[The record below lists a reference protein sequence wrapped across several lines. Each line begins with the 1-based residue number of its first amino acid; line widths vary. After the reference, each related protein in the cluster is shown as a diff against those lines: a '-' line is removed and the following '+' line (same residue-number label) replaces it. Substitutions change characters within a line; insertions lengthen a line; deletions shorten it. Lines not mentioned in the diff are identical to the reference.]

1 MAKRALFSKPEHW
14 EVHMTKTRNRL
25 ISVGIALL
33 VLIAAA
39 LFIIPQKTAGAE
51 SWIDSATKFAG
62 GDGTQGTPYQIS
74 SAEELAYLA
83 MMVNGGETYDGKYFE
98 LTAANIDLYGKE
110 WTPIGTSDKQF
121 LGEFNGNG
129 NTISN
134 LTISGGDN
142 LGLFAYSSGE
152 IKSVYLDNVNI
163 TTSLNAGNAGGVCA
177 FNNGTI
183 DGCGVLSGAISCAS
197 SNGGQLGGISKENS
211 GTISRCF
218 SNAAIKGANS
228 AGIVYVNRGNGVV
241 QNCYNAGTI
250 EGLSTAGGISNN
262 NYGKITTCLNLGE
275 IIAKDVT
282 DEDGY
287 VEKRGFGICAMNQPG
302 ASLENCYSDSDVCPK
317 ELFGGFRNTTVYY
330 KTTAELCDS
339 SFLNDLNSNWESGSE
354 SGETNGRYRTAIYTY
369 PSLKGVGTAAT
380 RKGGQ
385 TYDFSVGAIGKKFE
399 DFTYI
404 EKPEDF
410 KNIAKNLSGNYVL
423 KTDIDFKGEV
433 IEPIGDSE
441 SVTGSGLSAPFS
453 GNFSGDGHKI
463 LNVTV
468 KRELGSHSGL
478 FGANKGTIINLAVEA
493 DVSGTAYVGG
503 ICASNE
509 SGGRIADCSFSGT
522 VNGTK
527 SYVGGICGENK
538 GGILRCAADG
548 TVSGDSSVGGICGS
562 NSGGDIE
569 NCLNSSDVTR
579 KSSNGNIGGIV
590 GESVDN
596 STVNYCI
603 SVGKT
608 AGAGSTY
615 IGGVCGYAYR
625 ATITNSYFDSEVSAG
640 LKAIYDAFDDR
651 DTETLKGLTTAGLS
665 GELPTDFAD
674 KVWQA
679 GRSEVTAIDG
689 RAGTRT
695 ATYISLK
702 NVGTPKVL
710 ESTPVY
716 NFSLDG
722 TVTWET
728 YEPVASVGDFRKID
742 ENLSGN
748 YVLAGNIN
756 FGCNNYL
763 PIAYKSGTSFTGKF
777 SGNGHTISNIKVEYT
792 DDLVGLFGTNKGL
805 IMNLAVSGEVTGEGY
820 IGGICAKN
828 EGTIYSCSFDGEV
841 KQLASTLREGKVGG
855 ICGINYATI
864 SNCFNS
870 ADVSGKN
877 YIGGICGEMYGKDP
891 VVVYCVSVGK
901 VSGFTSSAIVGGI
914 CGIGNGVSYGVSS
927 ELSHCRFDMD
937 VSGSINLINNGDKIT
952 KRGDNDSCRTETL
965 CSNEIGSF
973 NPDIWNAGKGVVV
986 TPDAKDGKFGTK
998 TCYYMSLKC
1007 FGEPK
1012 PITGY
1017 VYNFAFAGGDADW
1030 QPYILISSENVFRT
1044 YWQWDVKWSENFVLG
1059 DDITLAY
1066 SLAPSDLIPTS
1077 LSTGTFSGMF
1087 SGNGHT
1093 VTLTDGST
1101 CGLFGTN
1108 KGTIINLAVKGNIDS
1123 SLGSNMRNYSG
1134 GICAVN
1140 DGTIYGCSFEGK
1152 IYGGAN
1158 NTGAVCGL
1166 NNKTISNCF
1175 ALANVKA
1182 TNGQVGGIA
1191 ALGKEDSKLQDCY
1204 FVGTVTTN
1212 ATGLGVISV
1221 TSSKNCYYNN
1231 EVCQF
1236 DKEESGKA
1244 LTTLD
1249 MTSNG
1254 ALKKMGFDEKIW
1266 EKRLNDTEN
1275 GVAYYP
1281 SLKGS
1286 TYVPSIKYTTKLEL
1300 NRVGD
1305 EEPVYDDDITFTTKA
1320 TITFENDYY
1329 GDDIS
1334 AEDNTGSFNAEVGG
1348 RKYTIIDNTFTDI
1361 AAEAG
1366 DVIYKLIH
1374 SGSDYFPKDYY
1385 ENFVVKVGMKALTV
1399 YELNVELPDNRT
1411 FSNTA
1416 KEVTVTPQP
1425 DIRGV
1430 GELTVKYYDESGN
1443 PLTSAPVNAGTYTFK
1458 ISAAVGDNYKAAA
1471 DLSDES
1477 WKFTIEKAA
1486 AKTLPDTEV
1495 SYRWSTDKDITVNI
1509 AGLPENMGQVTVDRA
1524 KKDGTI
1530 VAGIFPNTCY
1540 SDGKLAFH
1548 LGPNTVDDIGKTGT
1562 FTVKLVTDNYE
1573 SVTFTV
1579 KINLTNKDNQ
1589 EAPDPAAFDVV
1600 FTNDG
1605 SNLTA
1610 TISTALKGV
1619 EYSFDGTTWSDVNTT
1634 TVAHLVDVTAYI
1646 RYAETDE
1653 LNFSETVYK
1662 TVNSGHGALI
1672 HHEAVQATCRHDGS
1686 TEYWE
1691 CAACAKF
1698 YSDEAATTE
1707 VALADTILAKT
1718 DHKWAVKYAYNKDSH
1733 WHKCEYCDAT
1743 TEAESHVS
1751 SGEATTKTAEYCT
1764 VCGYIIT
1771 PKKGGGSSGGH
1782 VSSGVHNRDNTTETN
1797 PAINGTQKTWTDI
1810 AADLDKQGG
1819 GSATISMN
1827 GETKI
1832 PADVI
1837 KAIADKKIK
1846 VEFVYDGTKSWL
1858 VDGAKITA
1866 VSAVDFSLLPG
1877 SVDAGSLRGVSGGK
1891 YRISANIPADLK
1903 FAFQKQYAGEFVNVY
1918 KLVDGELVFRT
1929 CAKLAED
1936 GTAVI
1941 SGMDAAGE
1949 YAVMV
1954 CRYSDRQGDV
1964 DNNGVL
1970 DIADALA
1977 LLRYSVGVDSGESLQ
1992 LIDFNGD
1999 GKVDMADARTV
2010 LRWSFGLS
2018 A

>member
-1 MAKRALFSKPEHW
+1 
-14 EVHMTKTRNRL
+14 MTKTRNRL
-25 ISVGIALL
+25 ISVGIGLL
-33 VLIAAA
+33 LFITAA

-51 SWIDSATKFAG
+51 TWIESAEKFAV
-62 GDGTQGTPYQIS
+62 GDGSQGAPYQIS
-74 SAEELAYLA
+74 TAGELANLA
-83 MMVNGGETYDGKYFE
+83 KMVNGGETDENTYFE
-98 LTAANIDLYGKE
+98 LTADIDLGGKE
-110 WTPIGTSDKQF
+110 WTPIGTKDNQF

-129 NTISN
+129 NTISY

-183 DGCGVLSGAISCAS
+183 DGCAVLSGAIRCSS

-282 DEDGY
+282 HEDGY
-287 VEKRGFGICAMNQPG
+287 VEIRGFGICAMNQPG

-317 ELFGGFRNTTVYY
+317 ELFGGFRNNTTVYY

-339 SFLNDLNSNWESGSE
+339 SFLNDLNSSAWETGSE

-369 PSLKGVGTAAT
+369 PSLSGVGTAAT

-385 TYDFSVGAIGKKFE
+385 TYDFSVGAIGKTYE

-404 EKPEDF
+404 ETPEDF
-410 KNIAKNLSGNYVL
+410 KNIANNLSGNYVL
-423 KTDIDFKGEV
+423 KNDIDFKGEV
-433 IEPIGDSE
+433 IEPIGDAE
-441 SVTGSGLSAPFS
+441 SVTGSGLYMPFS

-478 FGANKGTIINLAVEA
+478 FGANKGTIINLAVEGE
-493 DVSGTAYVGG
+493 VNSEQPYVGG
-503 ICASNE
+503 ICASNA
-509 SGGRIADCSFSGT
+509 SGGCIADCSFSGT

-538 GGILRCAADG
+538 GVILRCAADG
-548 TVSGDSSVGGICGS
+548 TVSGDSSVGGICGT
-562 NSGGDIE
+562 NSGGAIE
-569 NCLNSSDVTR
+569 NCFNSSDVTR

-716 NFSLDG
+716 NFSLDN
-722 TVTWET
+722 TVVWET
-728 YEPVASVGDFRKID
+728 YEPVASVEDFRKIED
-742 ENLSGN
+742 DLSGN
-748 YVLAGNIN
+748 YVLAGNID
-756 FGCNNYL
+756 FGGKNYH

-777 SGNGHTISNIKVEYT
+777 SGNGHTISNISVNYS
-792 DDLVGLFGTNKGL
+792 DDLGGLFGTNKGL
-805 IMNLAVSGEVTGEGY
+805 IMNLAVRGEVTGEEY

-828 EGTIYSCSFDGEV
+828 EGTIYVCSFDGEV
-841 KQLASTLREGKVGG
+841 KQSATTLSKGKVGG
-855 ICGINYATI
+855 ICGTNYATI

-877 YIGGICGEMYGKDP
+877 YIGGICGEMFGKDP

-914 CGIGNGVSYGVSS
+914 CGIGNVSYSGRS
-927 ELSHCRFDMD
+927 ELSHCLFDMD
-937 VSGSINLINNGDKIT
+937 VSGSINLINGTAQIAT
-952 KRGDNDSCRTETL
+952 RGDNYSYNTKFL
-965 CSNEIGSF
+965 CGNNLGKIGSF
-973 NPDIWNAGKGVVV
+973 DPNIWNAGKGVAV

-1012 PITGY
+1012 PITGD
-1017 VYNFAFAGGDADW
+1017 VYNFAYAVGSDDDW
-1030 QPYILISSENVFRT
+1030 RSYTLISSEDVFRT

-1059 DDITLAY
+1059 DDITLAC

-1077 LSTGTFSGMF
+1077 LSTGTFSGRF

-1093 VTLTDGST
+1093 VTMTDDST

-1108 KGTIINLAVKGNIDS
+1108 KGTIINLAVRGNIDS
-1123 SLGSNMRNYSG
+1123 SVGSSTDNYSG

-1140 DGTIYGCSFEGK
+1140 GGTIYGCSFDGK

-1158 NTGAVCGL
+1158 HTGAVCGL
-1166 NNKTISNCF
+1166 NKKTISNCF
-1175 ALANVKA
+1175 ALANVEA
-1182 TNGQVGGIA
+1182 TNGLVGGIA
-1191 ALGKEDSKLQDCY
+1191 ALGKEGSELKSCY
-1204 FVGTVTTN
+1204 FVGTALNNNKV
-1212 ATGLGVISV
+1212 GLISI
-1221 TSSKNCYYNN
+1221 SPSENCYYNN

-1236 DKEESGKA
+1236 DEEESGTG
-1244 LTTLD
+1244 LTTLE
-1249 MTSNG
+1249 MTSYG
-1254 ALKKMGFDEKIW
+1254 ALEKMGFDGSIW

-1281 SLKGS
+1281 SFKGS
-1286 TYVPSIKYTTKLEL
+1286 TYVPSVKYVKKLEL

-1320 TITFENDYY
+1320 TITFENDYH
-1329 GDDIS
+1329 GNDIS

-1385 ENFVVKVGMKALTV
+1385 ENFVVKVGKKALTV
-1399 YELNVELPDNRT
+1399 YELEVTLPADRT

-1458 ISAAVGDNYKAAA
+1458 ISAAEGDNYKAAA

-1486 AKTLPDTEV
+1486 AETLPDTEV

-1548 LGPNTVDDIGKTGT
+1548 LGPNTVDDIGKTGS
-1562 FTVKLVTDNYE
+1562 FTITLAADNYE

-1589 EAPDPAAFDVV
+1589 KAPDPAAFDVV
-1600 FTNDG
+1600 FANDG
-1605 SNLTA
+1605 SELIA
-1610 TISTALKGV
+1610 TIMTGLKGV
-1619 EYSFDGTTWSDVNTT
+1619 EYSFDGETWSNVNTMA
-1634 TVAHLVDVTAYI
+1634 VAHLKDVTAYL

-1653 LNFSETVYK
+1653 LNFSEAVYK

-1672 HHEAVQATCRHDGS
+1672 HHEAVQATCQHDGN

-1718 DHKWAVKYAYNKDSH
+1718 DHKWSVKYTYDKNGH
-1733 WHKCEYCDAT
+1733 WHKCEYCDT
-1743 TEAESHVS
+1743 VTEAESHVS
-1751 SGEATTKTAEYCT
+1751 SGEATTTQAEYCT

-1782 VSSGVHNRDNTTETN
+1782 ASGGSHSRDTTTERN
-1797 PAINGTQKTWTDI
+1797 PSINGEQKTWSDI
-1810 AADLDKQGG
+1810 AADLGRQNG
-1819 GSATISMN
+1819 GSATISMS
-1827 GETKI
+1827 GETTV
-1832 PADVI
+1832 PAEVI
-1837 KAIADKKIK
+1837 KAIADRKLK
-1846 VEFVYDGTKSWL
+1846 VEFVYDSTKSWL
-1858 VDGAKITA
+1858 VDGAKITTVA
-1866 VSAVDFSLLPG
+1866 AADLSLLPG
-1877 SVDAGSLRGVSGGK
+1877 SVDTGTLRGVSGGK
-1891 YRISANIPADLK
+1891 YRIGADIPADLK
-1903 FAFQKQYAGEFVNVY
+1903 FAFQKQYAGEFANVY
-1918 KLVDGELVFRT
+1918 KLVDGKLVFLT
-1929 CAKLAED
+1929 CVKLAED

-1941 SGMDAAGE
+1941 PGMNAPGE

-1954 CRYSDRQGDV
+1954 CRYSDRQGDF
-1964 DNNGVL
+1964 DNNGIL
-1970 DIADALA
+1970 DIYDAVA
-1977 LLRYSVGVDSGESLQ
+1977 LLRCLVGLESGENLQ
-1992 LIDFNGD
+1992 LIDLNGD
-1999 GKVDMADARTV
+1999 GQVNCADASTV
-2010 LRWSFGLS
+2010 LRWLVGLS